1 MFVPTLPRVFYA
13 ISSAAIKS
21 SNAHVYPM
29 ARRLHLELL
38 QVDPTAY
45 QLLLDCIESNDI
57 NVCDQVP
64 SGVESGG
71 RKLVNPLGGGGHQV
85 DGADRYVCA
94 STRDR
99 VVCDY
104 LGDPS
109 KAIETALFVSLD
121 HTSIVRSVQTLFS
134 WSSFSVTKQFQ
145 H

>member
-1 MFVPTLPRVFYA
+1 
-13 ISSAAIKS
+13 
-21 SNAHVYPM
+21 M
-29 ARRLHLELL
+29 ARCLHLKLL
-38 QVDPTAY
+38 QVDPAAY

-94 STRDR
+94 STRDM
-99 VVCDY
+99 VVCNY

-109 KAIETALFVSLD
+109 KTIQARLFASLD
-121 HTSIVRSVQTLFS
+121 HDSIVRSVQTSFS
-134 WSSFSVTKQFQ
+134 WSSVSVTKQFQ